1 MEQAAPNVSRADK
14 EYPKG
19 FKLFLLTVAI
29 CLTIFLIS
37 LDFSIIATAIPAI
50 TSEFHSLNDVGWYG
64 SSYLLT
70 TASSQLLIG
79 KFYTIFNIK
88 YVFLIALLVFGIGS
102 AICGAAPNSIAL
114 ILGRAIAGCGNA
126 GLLSGALLIMA
137 HSVPLARR
145 PLFTSAI
152 TGGVYG
158 VAAIAGPPL
167 GGVFTDKI
175 SWRWCFY
182 INLPIGAVVLLVVA
196 VFFRTPEVPQ
206 RPKPTCFWARIKR
219 FDPIGT
225 VVFMP
230 AIVCILLAL
239 QWGGTTYAWK
249 DGKIIALFVLFGLL
263 ILAFLAVQ
271 HWAQDD
277 ATVPPRIFKLR
288 TIWSCALYQFCL
300 GASFFIFIYYLPIWF
315 QAVQGVSA
323 IESGKRTL
331 PMLIGNMVG
340 TTLAGVAVTIIG
352 YYAPF
357 MIAAT
362 VLTSIGGGLLT
373 LLNPSASSAV
383 WIGFQVLVG
392 FGIGVG
398 WQQPIVAVQAAV
410 DMEDVPITTAI
421 LSFTQT
427 IGGSLFVSVAQTAF
441 SNKLVHDIHATL
453 PDLDPGTILDNG
465 AADLASHVPSK
476 YLTQVLQAY
485 SNGLVQTFVV
495 ATVMA
500 ALSIV
505 GACFVEWRSIKSSKQ
520 GGGEARIE
528 ANTVVDEPKRTTI
541 S

>member
-1 MEQAAPNVSRADK
+1 MEQPAPTVSRADK

-19 FKLFLLTVAI
+19 LKLFLLTIAI

-88 YVFLIALLVFGIGS
+88 WVFLIALFVFSIGS
-102 AICGAAPNSIAL
+102 AICGAAPSSIAL

-145 PLFTSAI
+145 PLFTAI

-182 INLPIGAVVLLVVA
+182 INLPIGAVVLVVVA
-196 VFFRTPEVPQ
+196 VFFRTPDVPQ
-206 RPKPTCFWARIKR
+206 RPKPTSFWARIKR

-249 DGKIIALFVLFGLL
+249 DGKIIALFVLFGVL

-271 HWAQDD
+271 RWAQDD
-277 ATVPPRIFKLR
+277 ATVPPRVFRLR
-288 TIWSCALYQFCL
+288 TIWSCALYQFSL
-300 GASFFIFIYYLPIWF
+300 GASFFIFIYYLPVWF

-340 TTLAGVAVTIIG
+340 TTLAGVAVTVIG

-362 VLTSIGGGLLT
+362 ALTSIGGGLLT
-373 LLNPSASSAV
+373 LLNPSVSSAV
-383 WIGFQVLVG
+383 WIGFQALVG
-392 FGIGVG
+392 FGIGIG

-441 SNKLVHDIHATL
+441 SNKLVQELHATL
-453 PDLDPGTILDNG
+453 PDLDPATILDNG

-476 YLTQVLQAY
+476 YLTQVVQAY
-485 SNGLVQTFVV
+485 SNGLVQTFIV

-505 GACFVEWRSIKSSKQ
+505 GACFVEWRTIKSSKQ
-520 GGGEARIE
+520 GGTEAGIE
-528 ANTVVDEPKRTTI
+528 ATTMVNEPKRTAI
-541 S
+541 NV